1 MATGFMAEHILKN
14 DIKQASNGAA
24 VMRGIVPVND
34 TGRRCPE
41 HGDLLTV
48 HGTGNGMLCLKNL
61 GFQKGELQLCPYSEP
76 ISFS

>member
-1 MATGFMAEHILKN
+1 MATGFMADHILKH
-14 DIKQASNGAA
+14 DKSQASNGSA
-24 VMRGIVPVND
+24 VNRGLVPPND

-48 HGTGNGMLCLKNL
+48 HGSGNGMLCLRNL
-61 GFQKGELQLCPYSEP
+61 GFSKGELQLCPYSEP